1 MMVLPST
8 HGNIIKLCGINK
20 KGGDM
25 KKQISMYKKKKKE
38 LVAGIDYNLEAIL
51 LGYGIVPNRIIKV
64 DQAHM
69 RVRKY
74 ITR

>member
-1 MMVLPST
+1 
-8 HGNIIKLCGINK
+8 
-20 KGGDM
+20 M